1 MVLMGLRR
9 PRELMNTQ
17 SEMRS
22 TGYRIGAVAKLTGI
36 SPDAL
41 RVWERRYAVVK
52 TGGTSSGGRLY
63 SDDDIARDGVPGD
76 LLFKRQPGVGTGR
89 RDALPICSCA
99 TGILFKMESSKDK
112 FSSGVS
118 LGVAMPVYN

>member
-1 MVLMGLRR
+1 
-9 PRELMNTQ
+9 MNTQ

-63 SDDDIARDGVPGD
+63 SDDDIARLRLMKQLVDAGD
-76 LLFKRQPGVGTGR
+76 SIGTIATLTHEELEARIAQVCMANCNSSCNRELEQTAAMLFPH
-89 RDALPICSCA
+89 
-99 TGILFKMESSKDK
+99 
-112 FSSGVS
+112 
-118 LGVAMPVYN
+118 VAV

>member
-1 MVLMGLRR
+1 MVVMGLRR

-17 SEMRS
+17 SGTRS

-52 TGGTSSGGRLY
+52 TGGTSSGCQTVC
-63 SDDDIARDGVPGD
+63 IANCNSSCNRE
-76 LLFKRQPGVGTGR
+76 LEQTAAMLFPH
-89 RDALPICSCA
+89 
-99 TGILFKMESSKDK
+99 
-112 FSSGVS
+112 
-118 LGVAMPVYN
+118 VAV